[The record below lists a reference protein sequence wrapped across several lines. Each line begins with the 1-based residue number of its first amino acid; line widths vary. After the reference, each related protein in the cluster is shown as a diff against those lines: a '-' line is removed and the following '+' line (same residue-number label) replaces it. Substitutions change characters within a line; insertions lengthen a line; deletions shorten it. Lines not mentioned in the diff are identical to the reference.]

1 MNELLKNEAGVE
13 PTVMKIMAGIILL
26 AVGLGIGVTVYRWA
40 GRGIEEQL
48 SFSVDVN
55 ANEVV
60 IEKPATGDSS
70 KIIQVSVEKI
80 LGGYDEIVALSYSP
94 SRAGVTITFNP
105 SSGTPNFGSTMTV
118 KVDSTATPED
128 VTITVKGSGADGLEK
143 SDTFVLRIQ

>member
-1 MNELLKNEAGVE
+1 MKNEAGVE

-48 SFSVDVN
+48 SFSVDVD

-60 IEKPATGDSS
+60 IEKPATGEIS

-143 SDTFVLRIQ
+143 SDTFVLKIQ

>member
-1 MNELLKNEAGVE
+1 MKNEAGVE

-48 SFSVDVN
+48 SFSVDVD

>member
-1 MNELLKNEAGVE
+1 MRGLSKDEVGVE

-26 AVGLGIGVTVYRWA
+26 AVGLGIGVAVYRWA

-48 SFSVDVN
+48 SFSVDVD

-60 IEKPATGDSS
+60 IGKPATGDNS
-70 KIIQVSVEKI
+70 KTIQVNVEKI
-80 LGGYDEIVALSYSP
+80 LGGYNETITLSYSP

-105 SSGTPNFGSTMTV
+105 SSGAPNFGSTMTI
-118 KVDSTATPED
+118 KVDSTATPEN
-128 VTITVKGSGADGLEK
+128 VTITAKGSGADGLEK

>member
-1 MNELLKNEAGVE
+1 MRGLSKDEVGVE

-26 AVGLGIGVTVYRWA
+26 AVGLGIGVAVYRWA

-48 SFSVDVN
+48 SFSVDVD

-60 IEKPATGDSS
+60 IGKPATGDNS
-70 KIIQVSVEKI
+70 KSIQVNIEKI
-80 LGGYDEIVALSYSP
+80 LGGYDKTVTLSYSP

-105 SSGTPNFGSTMTV
+105 SSGVPNFGSTMMV
-118 KVDSTATPED
+118 KVDSTATPEN
-128 VTITVKGSGADGLEK
+128 VTITVKGSGADDLEK

>member
-1 MNELLKNEAGVE
+1 MRGLSKDEVGVE

-26 AVGLGIGVTVYRWA
+26 AVGLGIGVAVYRWA

-48 SFSVDVN
+48 SFSVDVD

-60 IEKPATGDSS
+60 IGKPATGDNS
-70 KIIQVSVEKI
+70 KTIQVNVEKI
-80 LGGYDEIVALSYSP
+80 LGGYNETITLSFSP
-94 SRAGVTITFNP
+94 SRTGVTITFNP
-105 SSGTPNFGSTMTV
+105 SSGVPNFGSTMTI

-128 VTITVKGSGADGLEK
+128 VTITVKGSGADDFEK